1 MAMSQ
6 EIFKVDHVLAGRIP
20 VGDDTCRFDFN
31 TLEAKVKELIEQ
43 QLDDKDHV
51 MSAKPKPP
59 KTLRQCRTF
68 VVAQT
73 AGNVTAPP
81 TIFRSYNAEGVSR
94 SKCAIW
100 EAARATSAAPSFFK
114 PMTIKN
120 PHPSITYVDGGLGYN
135 NPSQL
140 AIIEAQRIWNSKS
153 KDVCLVSIGTG
164 QQSAASIVDESQLEN
179 NLEAQRSFFKVV
191 QSSLSALASNN
202 IPYWKTAKNIP
213 PGILAL
219 LKMAGGLTSIVTNT
233 EAVHDGL
240 QREAEQQF
248 PYFRFNV
255 ERNVGDVGLEDWKK
269 LGALTTNTGAY
280 MRTYDL
286 EKKKIMC
293 AKCLIDPGA
302 FYRK

>member
-1 MAMSQ
+1 MSQ
-6 EIFKVDHVLAGRIP
+6 EIFRVDHVLAGKIP

-31 TLEAKVKELIEQ
+31 TLETKVKKLIEQ
-43 QLDDKDHV
+43 RLGDENHGI
-51 MSAKPKPP
+51 SAKPKPP
-59 KTLRQCRTF
+59 KPPIQCRTF
-68 VVAQT
+68 VVAQM
-73 AGNVTAPP
+73 ASNVTAPP
-81 TIFRSYNAEGVSR
+81 TILRSYNVEGVSR

-100 EAARATSAAPSFFK
+100 EAARATSATPSFFK
-114 PMTIKN
+114 PMTINN
-120 PHPSITYVDGGLGYN
+120 PPPPITYVDGGLGYN

-140 AIIEAQRIWNSKS
+140 ALVEAQRIWKNKN
-153 KDVCLVSIGTG
+153 VCLVSIGTG
-164 QQSAASIVDESQLEN
+164 QQSAASVVTESQLEN
-179 NLEAQRSFFKVV
+179 NLDSQRSFFKVV

-240 QREAEQQF
+240 QRGADQQF

-255 ERNVGDVGLEDWKK
+255 ERNVGDIGLEDWKK
-269 LGALTTNTGAY
+269 LGALTTHTSAY
-280 MRTYDL
+280 MMTYDS
-286 EKKKIMC
+286 ERRKILC
-293 AKCLIDPGA
+293 AKCLIDPTT